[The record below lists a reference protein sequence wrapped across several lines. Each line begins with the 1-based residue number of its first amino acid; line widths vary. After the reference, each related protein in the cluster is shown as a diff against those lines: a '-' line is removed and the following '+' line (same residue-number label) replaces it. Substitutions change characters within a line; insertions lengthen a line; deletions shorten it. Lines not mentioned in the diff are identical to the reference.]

1 MKYILSLDLGTHLG
15 YCVSAN
21 NSYCVSANNK
31 LLLHN
36 HIKFKS
42 PFSHDSY
49 LAFYNTIFN
58 LACSRPQKTNSVRPF
73 EDWIVVVEKP
83 NTFAPGYHAKRVLF
97 GMLGIVQF
105 CFKDED
111 TYMVSATTI
120 KKHLTG
126 SGGADKKSMIESA
139 NKLNILHPITDDN
152 EADAVAISNWFWDKE
167 ARGIE
172 GLIALPDNVA
182 PFKKKGK

>member
-1 MKYILSLDLGTHLG
+1 MHG
-15 YCVSAN
+15 
-21 NSYCVSANNK
+21 
-31 LLLHN
+31 

-49 LAFYNTIFN
+49 LDFYNTIFN
-58 LACSRPQKTNSVRPF
+58 LVYSRPQEPKISSPF
-73 EDWIVVVEKP
+73 DNWIVVVEKP

-105 CFKDED
+105 CFKDGD

-126 SGGADKKSMIESA
+126 SGRADKKSMIESI
-139 NKLNILHPITDDN
+139 NKLKILHPITDDN